1 MLSYQAKYHLK
12 SFMKR
17 NYFLVRL
24 IIVIAVIAMAFWTI
38 ALLNYLDDDSVGS
51 YFDNLMALLSY
62 VIAPSTLDAF
72 YDNSWTL
79 FSSFFTYPSF
89 LQLLADSILILF
101 SGSLF
106 LQYFSIKKMGWCMLW
121 SHLIA
126 FAFFVVPTT
135 IFPQLDITLLVGN
148 NLGLSGAAYGLLF
161 ATVAIKP
168 KFPIPIFKYQV
179 SLQTVALGILILNI
193 ATLNK
198 FNFLS
203 VSSHVGGSLCGFLFG
218 LGYAKHWLPFAKKK
232 KMTYSYGNSTKRPM
246 SDDEYNAKRAD
257 DELKINRILDKISKS
272 GYDNLSAE
280 EKEFL
285 FNFKRK

>member
-1 MLSYQAKYHLK
+1 
-12 SFMKR
+12 MKR

-24 IIVIAVIAMAFWTI
+24 IIVIAVIALAVWTI
-38 ALLNYLDDDSVGS
+38 ALLNYMDDDSVGT

-62 VIAPSTLDAF
+62 GTAPTTLDAF
-72 YDNSWTL
+72 YDYSWTVL
-79 FSSFFTYPSF
+79 SSFFTYPSF
-89 LQLLADSILILF
+89 LQLLADSILVLF

-121 SHLIA
+121 SHLAA
-126 FAFFVVPTT
+126 FAFFIFPTS
-135 IFPQLDITLLVGN
+135 IFPQLDISLLIGN
-148 NLGLSGAAYGLLF
+148 NIGLSGAAYGLLF
-161 ATVAIKP
+161 ATVAVKP
-168 KFPIPIFKYQV
+168 KFPIPVFKYNI
-179 SLQTVALGILILNI
+179 SLQTIALGILILNI

-198 FNFLS
+198 YNFLS

-218 LGYAKHWLPFAKKK
+218 LGYVKHLFPLFKKRK
-232 KMTYSYGNSTKRPM
+232 KMTYNYGNTTKRPV

-257 DELKINRILDKISKS
+257 DERKINRILDKISKS